1 MDVNCQQIFKISR
14 MHKDLTEVKIFLKVL
29 GGYFFEHPVD
39 DDRQKTAAVV
49 LMSCRRHGCNTTVGS

>member
-1 MDVNCQQIFKISR
+1 VDVNCQQIFKISR

-49 LMSCRRHGCNTTVGS
+49 LMSCRRHM